1 MFWSPSSALSRK
13 GQSVRSLKSDKGFST
28 LELMIALCIVAF
40 IVAGANQIFQSAVQ
54 ANEGGT
60 LKSDADENYRAAMA
74 LVVRDMMQ
82 AGQGLPTGGIP
93 IPSGTGAVA
102 INRPAPPGSSL
113 TFPSGSTVLSAVSP
127 GAALGPAVLGLTT
140 DMITILCADN
150 TLALNSTPLQA
161 IATDGS
167 TMTVNSGT
175 PITGSNGIAVGDL
188 ILFSNA
194 LGNAIQQV
202 TSTSGT
208 QTVTM
213 ATSDS
218 LNLNQRSA
226 PQGTLLN
233 LRSGGSF
240 PITTATRIWMI
251 TYYIDATTD
260 ALQPRLIRRINNNLG
275 RTVAVGIEN
284 MQLTYDLVDG
294 VTNPTNVDSPTTP
307 NQIRKANMV
316 LAVRSSRANTK
327 DRQFFRCNLRT
338 QISFRSLAFVDRYL

>member
-1 MFWSPSSALSRK
+1 MF
-13 GQSVRSLKSDKGFST
+13 QD
-28 LELMIALCIVAF
+28 
-40 IVAGANQIFQSAVQ
+40 AVQ
-54 ANEGGT
+54 ANEAGT

-74 LVVRDMMQ
+74 LVVRDLMQ
-82 AGQGLPTGGIP
+82 AGQGIPTGGIP
-93 IPSGTGAVA
+93 LPSGTGAVDVT
-102 INRPAPPGSSL
+102 RPGPPGSNL

-127 GAALGPAVLGLTT
+127 GAALGPTVLGLAT
-140 DMITILCADN
+140 DMITILVADN
-150 TLALNSTPLQA
+150 TLALNTTPLQA

-167 TMTVNSGT
+167 TMTVNSGM

-202 TSTSGT
+202 TATDGT

-213 ATSDS
+213 ATDDS
-218 LNLNQRSA
+218 LHLNQRSA
-226 PQGTLLN
+226 PQGTLLQ
-233 LRSGGSF
+233 LESGGAF

-260 ALQPRLIRRINNNLG
+260 PLQPRLMRRINNNPG

-284 MQLTYDLVDG
+284 MQMTYDLVDG

-307 NQIRKANMV
+307 NQIRKANLV
-316 LAVRSSRANTK
+316 LAVRSGRANTK
-327 DRQFFRCNLRT
+327 SRQFFRSNLRT
-338 QISFRSLAFVDRYL
+338 QVSFRSLAFVDRYL